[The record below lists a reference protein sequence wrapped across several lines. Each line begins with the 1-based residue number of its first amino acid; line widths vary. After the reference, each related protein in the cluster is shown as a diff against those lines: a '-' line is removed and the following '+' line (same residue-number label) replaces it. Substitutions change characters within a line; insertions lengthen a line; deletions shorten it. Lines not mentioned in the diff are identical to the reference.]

1 MKVLPVLFSFSLL
14 RLLSFSLRV
23 EHDGDKVAAAAADV
37 DGDVP
42 ESDEGEIPAV
52 YDQPGGGHGQA
63 VRHLHQSRSIWS
75 LQHLQPPH
83 LHLGLDLPA
92 GEVPAIATRLSRVGA
107 DYLGYLL

>member
-1 MKVLPVLFSFSLL
+1 MEVGKIKVTSRNVFHGKIVLNNTYVFVKVLTVLFSFSLL

-75 LQHLQPPH
+75 L
-83 LHLGLDLPA
+83 
-92 GEVPAIATRLSRVGA
+92 
-107 DYLGYLL
+107 